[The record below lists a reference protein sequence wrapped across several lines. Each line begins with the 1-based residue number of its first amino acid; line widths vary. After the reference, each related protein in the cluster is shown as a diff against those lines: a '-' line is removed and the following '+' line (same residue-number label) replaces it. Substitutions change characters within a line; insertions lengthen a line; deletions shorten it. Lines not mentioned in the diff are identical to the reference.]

1 MESHLGEISVKVF
14 YPTRYP
20 YFDKID
26 KGMDPAKI
34 KRVLG
39 NGQTTYIDQ
48 ANVKANLTP
57 VVEVVQKG
65 NQVESV
71 SVNVVVTK
79 PAE

>member
-1 MESHLGEISVKVF
+1 MKVF

-48 ANVKANLTP
+48 PT
-57 VVEVVQKG
+57 
-65 NQVESV
+65 
-71 SVNVVVTK
+71 
-79 PAE
+79 